1 MRLYSMGQLS
11 NEEKSN
17 ILDKHRE
24 VYNGYRRMQNE
35 VPKEQPLYVQDF
47 AGDKDGITI
56 NNKGEVKKYT
66 NFGIN
71 EQWQALAADALAAE
85 LGGAELAPLI
95 APSIEQGISN
105 IGDKIS
111 DFTSGF
117 SSPTVSSEEM
127 EEGECY
133 ECGEEMEEQ
142 EINQFESDMMEGECS
157 ECGGVMME
165 GECSECGWKGEME
178 EGIHDVE
185 DLNLSD
191 KFDYVEGVNDED
203 LALALDTKDPNLAL
217 AMSENEIR
225 IYETMTSAFEEE
237 LDEYTGPGPL
247 YSKVEPAYDFE
258 SDGPLQAKGPYHQN
272 EEELDELSPKD
283 LVKGKKYK
291 YSSPSF
297 EDEIEFEDEYP
308 TEGMYGFKGKKMGHA
323 MGGKHIEDFVS
334 DIDLEDLEDYG
345 ETDTASK
352 RMKRGMGDVEDT
364 DWEEI
369 DEELRESLISQKNK
383 INEMFNRMN
392 KYN

>member
-1 MRLYSMGQLS
+1 MRFYTMGQLS
-11 NEEKSN
+11 NEEKSD
-17 ILDKHRE
+17 ILGKHRE

-71 EQWQALAADALAAE
+71 EQWQAFAADALAAE

-95 APSIEQGISN
+95 APAIQ
-105 IGDKIS
+105 DKIS

-117 SSPTVSSEEM
+117 SSPTESNED
-127 EEGECY
+127 ECD
-133 ECGEEMEEQ
+133 ECGGEMEEQ
-142 EINQFESDMMEGECS
+142 EINQFESDMMEGGEVCN
-157 ECGGVMME
+157 ECGGGMME
-165 GECSECGWKGEME
+165 GECMECGWKGEME

-185 DLNLSD
+185 DLNLRD

-203 LALALDTKDPNLAL
+203 IALALDTKDPNLAL
-217 AMSENEIR
+217 AMSEDDEP

-237 LDEYTGPGPL
+237 IDEISGPSPL
-247 YSKVEPAYDFE
+247 YSKVDPAFDFK

-272 EEELDELSPKD
+272 EEMEEGFYDTNDYDDFTDYSDEFD
-283 LVKGKKYK
+283 
-291 YSSPSF
+291 
-297 EDEIEFEDEYP
+297 
-308 TEGMYGFKGKKMGHA
+308 
-323 MGGKHIEDFVS
+323 
-334 DIDLEDLEDYG
+334 DLEDYG
-345 ETDTASK
+345 EKDTAPK
-352 RMKRGMGDVEDT
+352 RMKRGMGDVEDI

-369 DEELRESLISQKNK
+369 DEELRESLIVQKNK